1 MTKTTAWRSRR
12 SRSEE
17 ALVETSVRNW
27 LEPETTGH

>member
-1 MTKTTAWRSRR
+1 MTKMTAWRRQR

-27 LEPETTGH
+27 LKPETTGN